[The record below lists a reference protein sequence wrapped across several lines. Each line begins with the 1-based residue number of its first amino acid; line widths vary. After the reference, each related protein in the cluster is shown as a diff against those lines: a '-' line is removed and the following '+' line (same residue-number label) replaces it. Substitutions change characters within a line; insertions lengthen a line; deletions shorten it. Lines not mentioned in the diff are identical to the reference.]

1 MMIMIEDNGADCG
14 ADADSDGGD
23 YKQDGSD
30 HSSGAGYGSGGDNS
44 ADYGGKDK
52 NCCKL
57 L

>member
-14 ADADSDGGD
+14 ADAHSDGGD

-30 HSSGAGYGSGGDNS
+30 YGSGGDNR
-44 ADYGGKDK
+44 ADYGDKDK
-52 NCCKL
+52 NCHKL